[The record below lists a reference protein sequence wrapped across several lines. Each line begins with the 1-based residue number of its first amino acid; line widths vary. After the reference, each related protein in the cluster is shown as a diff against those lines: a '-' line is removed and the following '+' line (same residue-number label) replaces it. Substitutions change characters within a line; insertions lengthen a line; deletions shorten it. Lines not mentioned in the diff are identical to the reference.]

1 MPDVQDG
8 VSATRLN
15 QLEPDALVTLF
26 EAHPPQG
33 FAPLSLLHGTPG
45 FVASF
50 DLLTTAD
57 DTLRRRMY
65 ALPWASRWLPWLR
78 VRTAFVGT
86 TVTEYTLLPD
96 VEPMSFADSLRRV
109 PGRDY
114 RLVIVKDIPQQSP
127 LLDAHANARAEQFAL
142 ACAEQG
148 FVLVE
153 GQALAYVAI
162 DFDSIDVYLERL
174 SNSRRKNLRRKLRKR
189 DGLQID
195 RVHTG
200 NSLFDDDVVVDTYY
214 ALYLDVY
221 QQSEI
226 HFDLLTRDFFAAM
239 LRDGNNGG
247 ISFEYRVE
255 GELIGYNLCFEHDG
269 RLIDKYIGLRY
280 PQARENNLYF
290 ISWFVNLE
298 YALERGL
305 THYVAGWTDPQVKAD
320 LGASFTYTRHAVY
333 VRNRVLRALARRFV
347 GSFESDRQWSE
358 QHHA

>member
-1 MPDVQDG
+1 MHDG
-8 VSATRLN
+8 VSRTRLN
-15 QLEPDALVTLF
+15 QLEPDALVNLF
-26 EAHPPQG
+26 DAHPPHG
-33 FAPLSLLHGTPG
+33 FVPFTAACGIPA

-57 DTLRRRMY
+57 ETLRRRVH
-65 ALPWASRWLPWLR
+65 ALPFARRWLPWLHI
-78 VRTAFVGT
+78 RTAFVGT

-96 VEPMSFADSLRRV
+96 CDASFFLEDLRAQA
-109 PGRDY
+109 GRAHK
-114 RLVIVKDIPQQSP
+114 LVIVKDIPQRSP
-127 LLDAHANARAEQFAL
+127 LLAAYANTRAEQFVAV
-142 ACAEQG
+142 CQEQG
-148 FVLVE
+148 FLLVE

-162 DFDSIDVYLERL
+162 DFDSIDAYLQRL

-200 NSLFDDDVVVDTYY
+200 SPVFDDDNIVDTYY

-221 QQSEI
+221 KQSEV
-226 HFDLLTRDFFAAM
+226 HFDLLTPAFFAAM
-239 LRDGNNGG
+239 LRDPKNNG
-247 ISFEYRVE
+247 ISFEYRHA
-255 GELIGYNLCFEHDG
+255 GELIGYNLCFEHAG

-290 ISWFVNLE
+290 VSWFVNLE

-305 THYVAGWTDPQVKAD
+305 THYVAGWTDPQVKAE

-333 VRNRVLRALARRFV
+333 IRNRFLRALARRFAAH
-347 GSFESDRQWSE
+347 FESDRQWSE
-358 QHHA
+358 QHHV